1 MENLSEPDSN
11 EKNNIENARTEEE
24 TVQLPLSCQ
33 TNEESKVINDRI
45 LGSDSK
51 NKIEGSSKI
60 EPSDESKAYQLQE
73 GIQLSVCTE
82 SENIEEKCPAVDQTT
97 SDIDPLKNQLK
108 STVTVSEKTK
118 SDVHLAEAE
127 SGIETKTDVR
137 DIELAITESSETKP
151 SPKDVIRKDHNVND
165 DSEMIEVE
173 SDTSKEPSPFQPVL
187 EADNFGESKEETDV
201 SPELPPAKKRKLETE
216 VILIDENT
224 DSRQSGATD
233 DSVIIVDDGGRKNEN
248 DVTMTRY
255 DYTICSIL

>member
-1 MENLSEPDSN
+1 MENLSKPDSN

-24 TVQLPLSCQ
+24 TVQLPLSRQ

-60 EPSDESKAYQLQE
+60 EPSDESKSYLLQE
-73 GIQLSVCTE
+73 GIQLFVCTE
-82 SENIEEKCPAVDQTT
+82 SENIEEKCHAVDQTT
-97 SDIDPLKNQLK
+97 LDFDPLKNQLK
-108 STVTVSEKTK
+108 STVTDFERTKGGVNLAIAVSGIDTK
-118 SDVHLAEAE
+118 S
-127 SGIETKTDVR
+127 DVR
-137 DIELAITESSETKP
+137 DIEIAIIEGSETKA
-151 SPKDVIRKDHNVND
+151 SPNNVIRAELSND
-165 DSEMIEVE
+165 DSEMIEVK

-201 SPELPPAKKRKLETE
+201 SLELPPAKKRKLETE
-216 VILIDENT
+216 VILIDENA
-224 DSRQSGATD
+224 DSGQSGATD